1 MATLLWKEITEQWR
15 SYRLVVVAAVLAAF
29 GILGPLSAK
38 YLPLM
43 LAQMPGVPQGL
54 ADVLPE
60 PDAAMAMSEYL
71 DNLTQFGV
79 ILAILIPMAAVVGE
93 KAGGTAE
100 VTLSKPVSRAAFLGA
115 KLLAHGLTI
124 GVGVLFAA
132 IGGFYYTG
140 ILFTWPPVGTFVAA
154 NVLVLVYLL
163 LFVSLTLLASTLARS
178 QLAAAGMSFGMLL
191 AVGLLGAI
199 PSLGRW
205 LPGAVLGWA
214 RGLVMGAP
222 VEPGW
227 GALAVCVGLIAVA
240 ILTAW
245 AIFRKQEL

>member
-15 SYRLVVVAAVLAAF
+15 SYRLVIVAAVLTAF

-43 LAQMPGVPQGL
+43 LAEMPGVPEGL
-54 ADVLPE
+54 AEIMPE
-60 PDAAMAMSEYL
+60 PDAAMAMGEYL

-93 KAGGTAE
+93 KTGGTAE

-115 KLLAHGLTI
+115 KFLAHGFTLA
-124 GVGVLFAA
+124 VGVLFAA
-132 IGGFYYTG
+132 IGGFYYAG
-140 ILFTWPPVGTFVAA
+140 ILFRWPPAGAFVAVNA
-154 NVLVLVYLL
+154 LVLAYLL
-163 LFVSLTLLASTLARS
+163 LFVGLTLLASTLARS

-191 AVGLLGAI
+191 LLGLLGSI

-205 LPGAVLGWA
+205 LPSAVLGWA
-214 RGLVMGAP
+214 RALALGAS
-222 VEPGW
+222 VEPCW
-227 GALAVCVGLIAVA
+227 SALAVCIALTAAA
-240 ILTAW
+240 ILVAW
-245 AIFRKQEL
+245 LVFRRQEL